1 MAKRLRRLVTVTMA
15 VLLVPIGLGRLP
27 AAFACSCLPDRTYDT
42 DIATADVVFDGVAT
56 ERIDPN
62 PSANPDLAQGDTITW
77 RFDVDSVVKGAAG
90 DPQDVGTAR
99 GGGLCG
105 TGFDIGTRYRVFAR
119 REGAELATG
128 SCSGN
133 RILAGYRLAASDGG
147 VFAYGASSFHGSAGG
162 LPLQAPVVGIAATP
176 SGRGYWLAAADGGV
190 FAYGDAPFLG
200 SAVGQPLAAAVVGM
214 TASPT
219 GLGYWLVAAD
229 GGVFAFGD
237 ARFFGSAA
245 GVPLQQ
251 RVIGIAA
258 TGSGGGYWLAAADG
272 GVFAYG
278 DAGFFGNTR
287 DRAAAPETMGP
298 ALSSTS
304 PTLPRATGI
313 TASHTGT
320 GYWISSFFGDISA
333 FDSPPPVVT
342 LPLPVIAGVVGI
354 ARTSIRPGFA
364 VANVAGDVATYYVDS
379 FGDIGGRRLAGRIVG
394 VAS

>member
-1 MAKRLRRLVTVTMA
+1 MAKRLRRLVLVTMA
-15 VLLVPIGLGRLP
+15 VLLVPVGLGRLP
-27 AAFACSCLPDRTYDT
+27 AAFACSCMPDRTYDT
-42 DIATADVVFDGVAT
+42 DLATADVVFDGVAT

-62 PSANPDLAQGDTITW
+62 PSANPGLAQGDTITW
-77 RFDVDSVVKGAAG
+77 RFDVESVVKGAAG
-90 DPQDVGTAR
+90 DPQEVGTAR

-105 TGFDIGTRYRVFAR
+105 TGFDIGVSYRVFAR
-119 REGAELATG
+119 REGDALTTG
-128 SCSGN
+128 LCSGN
-133 RILAGYRLAASDGG
+133 RVLAGYRVAASDGG

-200 SAVGQPLAAAVVGM
+200 SATGQPLAAAVVGI
-214 TASPT
+214 TPSPT
-219 GLGYWLVAAD
+219 GLGYWMVAGD

-278 DAGFFGNTR
+278 DGGFFGNTR
-287 DRAAAPETMGP
+287 ARAAAPDTAGAP
-298 ALSSTS
+298 TASTS
-304 PTLPRATGI
+304 PALPRATGI

-320 GYWISSFFGDISA
+320 GYWIADFFGDISG

-342 LPLPVIAGVVGI
+342 SARSMIAGVLGI
-354 ARTSIRPGFA
+354 ARTSGSPGFA
-364 VANVAGDVATYYVDS
+364 VANGAGDVATYDVAS
-379 FGDIGGRRLAGRIVG
+379 FGDNGGQRLAGRIVG